1 MKISFVIDLYQTK
14 ARGTQMNVKY
24 GVIKEEYSEINKT
37 LYGIFA
43 YNKSGEILK
52 EIHSCSKDLNMI
64 EKLADECTK
73 GELDVVHLEDIVE
86 DFLYQHN

>member
-1 MKISFVIDLYQTK
+1 MKI
-14 ARGTQMNVKY
+14 KY
-24 GVIKEEYSEINKT
+24 GVIKEEYGEINKT

-43 YNKSGEILK
+43 YNERDEILR
-52 EIHSCSKDLNMI
+52 EVHSCSNNLNMI
-64 EKLADECTK
+64 EKLANECTK